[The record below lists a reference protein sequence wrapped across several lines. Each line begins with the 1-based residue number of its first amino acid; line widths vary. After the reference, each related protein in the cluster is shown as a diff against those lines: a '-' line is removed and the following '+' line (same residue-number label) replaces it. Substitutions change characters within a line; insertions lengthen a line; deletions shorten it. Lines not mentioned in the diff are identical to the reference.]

1 MITGARVLGAAA
13 AFLLAV
19 AIVYWFVTYEYA
31 GTFLLGV
38 MAVGLLF
45 AAGYLAAASRGARYP
60 ADQPDL
66 RPEDAAGGHIGSFA
80 AASTWPIVLAG
91 GVLVT
96 LAGLV
101 YGPWLF
107 APGMVI
113 TVAALLGWTR
123 ESDRA

>member
-13 AFLLAV
+13 AFLLLV

-38 MAVGLLF
+38 MAGGLLF
-45 AAGYLAAASRGARYP
+45 AAVYLAAASRGGRYP

-66 RPEDAAGGHIGSFA
+66 RPEDAAGERLGAFA
-80 AASTWPIVLAG
+80 AASIWPIVLAG
-91 GVLVT
+91 GVLVV

-107 APGMVI
+107 VPGMVI

>member
-1 MITGARVLGAAA
+1 MITGARVLGAAG
-13 AFLLAV
+13 AFMLAV
-19 AIVYWFVTYEYA
+19 DIVYWLVTYEYA
-31 GTFLLGV
+31 GTLLLGA
-38 MAVGLLF
+38 MSIGLLF
-45 AAGYLAAASRGARYP
+45 AAGYLAAVSRGARYP

-66 RPEDAAGGHIGSFA
+66 RPEDAAGERLGTFT

-107 APGMVI
+107 VPGMVI

-123 ESDRA
+123 EGDRG